1 MNISVNDDYAAKF
14 IKYDDIHRFIL
25 KRKWAKKLETDHL
38 WEILGN
44 KLIILELVHEESDIY
59 TDFDTNYKISKPD
72 IRCREF
78 SLHRNVHLIKKE
90 SPITLG
96 VIILKLLFELMN
108 ISTYHQQKK
117 R

>member
-1 MNISVNDDYAAKF
+1 M
-14 IKYDDIHRFIL
+14 RE
-25 KRKWAKKLETDHL
+25 ETGN
-38 WEILGN
+38 WSSLGN
-44 KLIILELVHEESDIY
+44 TRKQAYNFGTGTWRIKHLHWL
-59 TDFDTNYKISKPD
+59 FDTNYKISKPD

-108 ISTYHQQKK
+108 ISTYHQQK
-117 R
+117 RDN